1 MKTPRRFACL
11 LLFLLVPFGISAQYI
26 SVSGNLTPEQL
37 VNDVLIDNPCAQV
50 SNVSVQGWNT
60 VNGDSY
66 GYFSGNGSSF
76 PFANGV
82 VLTTGRAVSAVGPNA
97 TLLSEGPT
105 SWPGDPDLEAALG
118 VSGTINATI
127 LEFDFLP
134 LANKFSFDYIFSS
147 EQYLTNPSANQCN
160 YTDGF
165 AFLLKKAGS
174 SGPYQNLAVVPGTQT
189 PVRVNTVRG
198 PGTLCPQANPQWF
211 DAFNG
216 TEHPTNYNGQT
227 RIMTA
232 SATVEP
238 GVLYHIKLVVA
249 DQGNNLYDSAI
260 FLGGGSFKV
269 QKNLGPDRL
278 FALNSPLCPG
288 ETLTLNATEPG
299 AVSYQWF
306 QNDVAISGATF
317 PEFTVTENGNYRVEI
332 QLTSACESTG
342 EITVEYANAPIVNSP
357 VSIAVCASSG
367 NSGTFD
373 LMASS
378 GFITGNQP
386 NLSGL
391 SFYESMSDA
400 QNNVGAIQNPQHY
413 VASDGTTVYARV
425 ENLYGCPAFAQ
436 VQLSAND
443 AAPVSVNPI
452 SRCDADDGQTIFNLN
467 TDVAAQLQT
476 PLPPGTTTRFYATLA
491 DAQNQT
497 AELPNAF
504 TNATSPQTIYAVFS
518 HPTTCFAITP
528 ITLTVT
534 VFSPPGFGRETIAL
548 CPGETTALSVPG
560 QFLNYEWSGGENTPS
575 LQVGAAG
582 VYSVTVT
589 NASGCTATKTFD
601 VTLIDPA
608 EYLGIS
614 TREFNGTNNRIE
626 VLYSGSGAYEFS
638 IDGVNFQSNAV
649 FTNVMPGTYSV
660 FIRDACGI
668 SGPYEVTIL
677 DYPRFFTPNADGT
690 NDTWQ
695 IPGLMPSDQ
704 ITIYDRYGKLLYGF
718 NGHQPGWNGTF
729 NSRGLPATDYWF
741 VLQRASG
748 QTIKGHFSLIR

>member
-26 SVSGNLTPEQL
+26 SVSEDLTPAQL

-50 SNVSVQGWNT
+50 SNVSVQGWNFT
-60 VNGDSY
+60 SGDSY
-66 GYFSGNGSSF
+66 GYFSANGSSF
-76 PFANGV
+76 PFVNGV
-82 VLTTGRAVSAVGPNA
+82 VLTTGRAASAVGPNT

-105 SWPGDPDLEAALG
+105 SWPGDSDLQTALG
-118 VSGTINATI
+118 VSGTINATV

-174 SGPYQNLAVVPGTQT
+174 NEPYQNLAVVPGTQI

-269 QKNLGPDRL
+269 QKDLGQNRI
-278 FALNSPLCPG
+278 FATNSPLCPG
-288 ETLTLNATEPG
+288 ETLALDATEPG
-299 AVSYQWF
+299 AISYQWF
-306 QNDVAISGATF
+306 KNNVAIADATL

-342 EITVEYANAPIVNSP
+342 EIKVEYANTPMVNSP
-357 VSIAVCASSG
+357 ISIAVCATNGS
-367 NSGTFD
+367 SGTFN
-373 LMASS
+373 LTASS

-400 QNNVGAIQNPQHY
+400 QNNIGVIQNPQNY
-413 VASDGTTVYARV
+413 VAADGTTVYARV
-425 ENLYGCPAFAQ
+425 ENLYGCPAFAE
-436 VQLSAND
+436 VILNAND
-443 AAPVSVNPI
+443 AMPVSVSPI
-452 SRCDADDGQTIFNLN
+452 VRCDADDGQTIFNLN
-467 TDVAAQLQT
+467 ADVTAQLQT
-476 PLPPGTTTRFYATLA
+476 ALPTGTTMRFYPTLA
-491 DAQNQT
+491 DAQNET
-497 AELPNAF
+497 AELPDAF
-504 TNATSPQTIYAVFS
+504 TNATSPQIIYAVFS
-518 HPTTCFAITP
+518 HPTTCFAIAP
-528 ITLTVT
+528 VTLSVT
-534 VFSPPGFGRETIAL
+534 VFSPAGFERETLEL
-548 CPGETTALSVPG
+548 CPGETIQLSVAG
-560 QFLNYEWSGGENTPS
+560 AFADYEWSTGQTTPS
-575 LQVGAAG
+575 VTVSDAG
-582 VYSVTVT
+582 VYSLTVT
-589 NASGCTATKTFD
+589 NASGCTAVKTFE
-601 VTLIDPA
+601 VVPIDPVV
-608 EYLGIS
+608 YLGIS
-614 TREFNGTNNRIE
+614 AREFNGSNNRIE
-626 VLYSGSGAYEFS
+626 VLYSGTGVYEFS
-638 IDGVNFQSNAV
+638 IDGVNFQSSAT
-649 FTNVMPGTYSV
+649 FTNVAPGMYPV
-660 FIRDACGI
+660 FIRDACGV

-677 DYPRFFTPNADGT
+677 DYPRFFTPNGDGT

-695 IPGLMPSDQ
+695 IPGLTPSDQ
-704 ITIYDRYGKLLYGF
+704 ITIFDRYGKLLYGF
-718 NGHQPGWNGTF
+718 YGQQPGWNGTV
-729 NSRGLPATDYWF
+729 SGQALPATDYWF
-741 VLQRASG
+741 VLERASG
-748 QTIKGHFSLIR
+748 HTVKGHFSLKR